1 MDHPFY
7 AILSRRIV
15 RSGEGIRVLRE
26 LRKADWLAILQLDE
40 SRIPLVLIL
49 RGTRNLKRHFDSYRA
64 ILTDPLDV
72 GSPNGLFEDVVI
84 GERDGRTLAYAS
96 VYGPAMASEI
106 THVFG
111 VLGTKA
117 VIQTGV
123 CGGLGDG
130 VRAGDLVVATEAA
143 CGEGAVECYLPGTRS
158 VAASER
164 LVQLAAAATG
174 AHPFHMG
181 AIWTTAALLAEGEAD
196 LVRWRDGGAIAV
208 DMETATTFGVAEWAG
223 MERVSILTVF
233 DNPLE
238 GDHLGLQAIDKTEAR
253 AAGERQMLEVVL
265 EVAAY
270 AG

>member
-1 MDHPFY
+1 M
-7 AILSRRIV
+7 
-15 RSGEGIRVLRE
+15 
-26 LRKADWLAILQLDE
+26 ILQLDDAQ
-40 SRIPLVLIL
+40 IPSVLIL
-49 RGTRNLKRHFDSYRA
+49 RGTRNLRRHFDSYRA
-64 ILTDPLDV
+64 LLTDPYDV

-84 GERDGRTLAYAS
+84 GWRGGLTVGFAA

-111 VLGTKA
+111 VLGTRT

-123 CGGLGDG
+123 CGGLGNG
-130 VRAGDLVVATEAA
+130 VRAGDLVIATEAG
-143 CGEGAVECYLPGTRS
+143 CGDGAVECYLPGTTS

-164 LVQLAAAATG
+164 LVRRAIASSSAPPCHTG
-174 AHPFHMG
+174 P
-181 AIWTTAALLAEGEAD
+181 IWTTAALLAEGEAD
-196 LVRWRDGGAIAV
+196 LIRWRDDGAIAV

-238 GDHLGLQAIDKTEAR
+238 GDHLGLRAIDKAAAR
-253 AAGERQMLEVVL
+253 AEGERRMLEVVL
-265 EVAAY
+265 EVAAD